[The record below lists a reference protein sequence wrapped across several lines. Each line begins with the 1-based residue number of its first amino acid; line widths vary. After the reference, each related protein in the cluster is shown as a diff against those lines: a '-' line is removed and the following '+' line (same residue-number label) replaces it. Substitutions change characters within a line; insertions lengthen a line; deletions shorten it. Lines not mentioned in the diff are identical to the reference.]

1 MNDPVVQVVLE
12 EIDSALA
19 ELPDAERHATA
30 VRAGASHD
38 DEGHGARRFPVT
50 VEAEKLRGR
59 IPPHDEITVTA
70 IQTEIAAW
78 DGRFEQ
84 LRR

>member
-1 MNDPVVQVVLE
+1 MTKGMGP
-12 EIDSALA
+12 
-19 ELPDAERHATA
+19 
-30 VRAGASHD
+30 AGS
-38 DEGHGARRFPVT
+38 PVT